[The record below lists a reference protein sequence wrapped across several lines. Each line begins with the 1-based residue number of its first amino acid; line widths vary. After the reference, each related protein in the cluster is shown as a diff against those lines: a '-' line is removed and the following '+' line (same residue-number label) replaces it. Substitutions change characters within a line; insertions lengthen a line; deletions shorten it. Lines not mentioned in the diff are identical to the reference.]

1 MKSIESK
8 YLQYG
13 ESKFEFMDSSLEHMK
28 EVNRRLKETLR
39 EREILRAKI
48 SKQQQAT
55 NEG

>member
-1 MKSIESK
+1 MKCIESK

-13 ESKFEFMDSSLEHMK
+13 ESKFEFMDSSPEQMK
-28 EVNRRLKETLR
+28 EVNRRLEETLR